1 MAIAVNN
8 WTAAILAGGKARRL
22 GGVDKSALPVGSDSI
37 LDRQLTLLRRL
48 TPNILIAAGTNT
60 GFEMTGARVVM
71 DRIAGAGALGGLY
84 TALVEAP
91 TEQVIVIACDM
102 PFLTA
107 PFLIHLAERGRDVDA
122 AVPRDDRGRHPLCAS
137 YQRRMASHVK
147 SRIEHGLLRVGDALD
162 GLTIHELGPD
172 ELAAF
177 DPDSRLLLNV
187 NTPEDYAEA
196 RTLTSSR

>member
-1 MAIAVNN
+1 MEIAAM
-8 WTAAILAGGKARRL
+8 WTAAILAGGQARRL

-37 LDRQLTLLRRL
+37 LDRQLELLRPL
-48 TPNILIAAGTNT
+48 TPHILIVVGAHGRRDAGV
-60 GFEMTGARVVM
+60 RVVV

-91 TEQVIVIACDM
+91 TEQVLVIACDM

-107 PFLIHLAERGRDVDA
+107 PFLTRLAECGSDADA

-137 YQRRMASHVK
+137 YHRRIAVHVR
-147 SRIEHGLLRVGDALD
+147 SRIDRGLLRVGDALD
-162 GLTIHELGPD
+162 GLDVREMGPD

-177 DPDSRLLLNV
+177 NPDGRLLLNV
-187 NTPEDYAEA
+187 NTPADYEQA
-196 RTLTSSR
+196 RALTSSR